1 MRSRNRSGMPEHP
14 PGYYENLLH
23 NAGCSRKVIDHCT
36 AVRDL
41 ALEYAWRCPEADV
54 ALVEAGAM
62 LHDIGRSVTH
72 SIGHAQAG
80 ADLLRRQGFPEPV
93 VRIVECHT
101 GAGLTAEECVALGL
115 DARDCMPETIEEKI
129 VAHADNLIAGTRR
142 MVINECLEKA
152 AHLPEEARRRM
163 KSLSDEVE
171 RRCPISSTESKK

>member
-1 MRSRNRSGMPEHP
+1 MPDP
-14 PGYYENLLH
+14 DPFSYENLLRT
-23 NAGCSRKVIDHCT
+23 AGCSRKVIEHCS

-41 ALEYAWRCPEADV
+41 ALEYARRCPEADR
-54 ALVEAGAM
+54 ALVEEGAM

-101 GAGLTAEECVALGL
+101 GAGLTADECVAFGL
-115 DARDCMPETIEEKI
+115 DARDCMPATIEEKI
-129 VAHADNLIAGTRR
+129 VAHADNLMAGTRR
-142 MVINECLEKA
+142 MTIDECLEKA

-163 KSLSDEVE
+163 KALSDEVE
-171 RRCPISSTESKK
+171 RRCPPGS